1 MALRTFNYASYEAKN
16 LKIILLV
23 KFIFSILMIFKFG
36 VVGAAI
42 SSVVCEAILFF
53 MCYYYVKKLVFKF

>member
-16 LKIILLV
+16 LKIIVLI
-23 KFIFSILMIFKFG
+23 KIFVSILMILKFG
-36 VVGAAI
+36 VIGAAI

-53 MCYYYVKKLVFKF
+53 MCYYYVKNLVFKF